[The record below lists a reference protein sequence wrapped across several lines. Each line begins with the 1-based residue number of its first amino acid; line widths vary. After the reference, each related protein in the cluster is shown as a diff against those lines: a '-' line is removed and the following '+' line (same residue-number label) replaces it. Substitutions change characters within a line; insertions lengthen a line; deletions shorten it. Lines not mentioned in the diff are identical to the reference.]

1 MTRKKTYIFI
11 TVTAC
16 IVLLITVWKL
26 LHIRPRLI
34 PEFDGS
40 YYWTEKET
48 YFAPWIYAKVPAGYE
63 YFLYIPSEYTYSDSD
78 AEIPLIVVFHG
89 QSGKYSSVTQLGRQ
103 FLKQNFQQAMGR
115 KGCAVL
121 VVLSRIDYHTDP
133 PGTARLIKNIL
144 LKYTCID
151 RTRIAGYGFSQG
163 AAFVVQLAAYDPSLF
178 KAVISGSGY
187 YEPSVAELIRAMPVC
202 FYTAVSENDMGI
214 FEHGSRTGRRL
225 ACLCRNSRYVQYK
238 SRYHFWLEM
247 NDKSGRGNETVLSWL
262 AFVMND
268 GKRIP

>member
-1 MTRKKTYIFI
+1 MTYVF
-11 TVTAC
+11 VPAAVC
-16 IVLLITVWKL
+16 ILLLITGWRL
-26 LHIRPRLI
+26 LHVRPKLV

-48 YFAPWIYAKVPAGYE
+48 YFSPWIYAKVPAGFE
-63 YFLYIPSEYTYSDSD
+63 YFLYIPSGYDYSDAD

-89 QSGKYSSVTQLGRQ
+89 QSGKYSSLTQLGRQ
-103 FLKQNFQQAMGR
+103 FLKQNFQQAMGG

-144 LKYTCID
+144 LKYPCID
-151 RTRIAGYGFSQG
+151 RTRVAGYGFSQG
-163 AAFVVQLAAYDPSLF
+163 AAFVVELAANDPSLF

-187 YEPSVAELIRAMPVC
+187 YEPSAAELIRAMPVC
-202 FYTAVSENDMGI
+202 FYTAVSENDAGI
-214 FEHGSRTGRRL
+214 FEHGRRTGRRL
-225 ACLCRNSRYVQYK
+225 ALFCSNSRYVQYK

-247 NDKSGRGNETVLSWL
+247 DDGSGRKHETVQSWL
-262 AFVMND
+262 VSVMND
-268 GKRIP
+268 